1 MATGEL
7 EILFDRGFR
16 KGDRPSQGE
25 FVDRATPLLL
35 GFVQGRLRVRGADVE
50 EIAAEAIEKAV
61 ANAGGIDPG
70 RPLLP
75 YLYAV
80 ARNAFLDRCR
90 RAAVRGGGGGGEGAI
105 SRPHGA
111 AGGAGEGEAPSQEP
125 WRRLNA
131 VQVLGE
137 FVDCARARLE
147 GTLRSS
153 LEAFLRNHWDNGLA
167 AEDLRIPRETVAVH
181 KSRIREKARP
191 CFERFEGEF

>member
-1 MATGEL
+1 M
-7 EILFDRGFR
+7 RRFR
-16 KGDRPSQGE
+16 KGDVPSQGE

-35 GFVQGRLRVRGADVE
+35 GFVQGRLQVRGADVE

-75 YLYAV
+75 YLYAI
-80 ARNAFLDRCR
+80 ARNAFLDRRR
-90 RAAVRGGGGGGEGAI
+90 RAAVRGGGAGAAP
-105 SRPHGA
+105 RPSSA
-111 AGGAGEGEAPSQEP
+111 AGGTGEGESPSPEP

-167 AEDLRIPRETVAVH
+167 AEELRIPRETVAVH
-181 KSRIREKARP
+181 KNRIREKARP